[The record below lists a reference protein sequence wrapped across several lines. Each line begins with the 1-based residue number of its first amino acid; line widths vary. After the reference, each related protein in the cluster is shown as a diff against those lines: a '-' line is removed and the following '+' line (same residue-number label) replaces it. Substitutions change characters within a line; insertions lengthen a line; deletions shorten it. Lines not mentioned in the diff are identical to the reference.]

1 MKVYNIIVIL
11 GPTAS
16 GKTELSLEIAK
27 QVNGEIINADAFQV
41 YKKMDIGTGKI
52 LPEEM
57 QGIKHHLIDIID
69 YDEEFDVS
77 KYQILARQT
86 IDNIIKQNKVPI
98 LIGGS
103 NLYLDS
109 VIYDYQFTENDKLQE
124 TIKKYEEYNLEYL
137 QNIIDKKNITIN
149 NSEYHNHKRL
159 ARIIAKDELNID
171 NNNNKHELLYKPLF
185 IKIDT
190 NREVLYDKINKRV
203 DKMFELGLVDEV
215 KQFNPSFT
223 SQQAIGYKEVHQ
235 YLNNEIDLNTCIELV
250 KQKSR
255 NYAKRQI
262 TWINKIDADVIV
274 RKEENIWNTIN

>member
-1 MKVYNIIVIL
+1 MKDYNIIVIL

-52 LPEEM
+52 LPEEI
-57 QGIKHHLIDIID
+57 QSIKHHLIDIID
-69 YDEEFDVS
+69 YDQEFDVS
-77 KYQILARQT
+77 IYQILARQT
-86 IDNIIKQNKVPI
+86 IDNSI
-98 LIGGS
+98 
-103 NLYLDS
+103 
-109 VIYDYQFTENDKLQE
+109 IYDYQFTQNDKLQE
-124 TIKKYEEYNLEYL
+124 TIKKYEEYSLEDL
-137 QNIIDKKNITIN
+137 QNIIDSKNITIN

-171 NNNNKHELLYKPLF
+171 NNNNKHKLLYKPLF

-190 NREVLYDKINKRV
+190 NREVLYDKINMRV
-203 DKMFELGLVDEV
+203 EKMFEQGLVDEV
-215 KQFNPSFT
+215 KQFDPNFT

-235 YLNNEIDLNTCIELV
+235 YLNNEIDLNTCIDLV

-255 NYAKRQI
+255 IYAKRQI
-262 TWINKIDADVIV
+262 TWISKIDADVIV
-274 RKEENIWNTIN
+274 RKEDNIWNTIN

>member
-1 MKVYNIIVIL
+1 MKDYNIIVIL

-52 LPEEM
+52 LPEEL

-69 YDEEFDVS
+69 YDQEFDVS
-77 KYQILARQT
+77 IYQILARQT
-86 IDNIIKQNKVPI
+86 IDNIINNNKVPI

-109 VIYDYQFTENDKLQE
+109 VIYDYQFTQNDKLQE
-124 TIKKYEEYNLEYL
+124 TIKKYEEYSLEDL
-137 QNIIDKKNITIN
+137 QNIIDSKNITIN

-171 NNNNKHELLYKPLF
+171 NNNNKHKLLYKPLF

-190 NREVLYDKINKRV
+190 NREVLYDKINMRV
-203 DKMFELGLVDEV
+203 EKMFELGLVEEV
-215 KQFNPSFT
+215 KQFDQSFT

-235 YLNNEIDLNTCIELV
+235 YLNNEIDLNTCIDLV

-262 TWINKIDADVIV
+262 TWISKIDADVIV
-274 RKEENIWNTIN
+274 RKEDNIWNTIN

>member
-1 MKVYNIIVIL
+1 MKDYNIIVIL

-57 QGIKHHLIDIID
+57 QNIKHHLIDIID
-69 YDEEFDVS
+69 YDQEFDVS
-77 KYQILARQT
+77 IYQILARQT
-86 IDNIIKQNKVPI
+86 IDNIITNNKVPI

-109 VIYDYQFTENDKLQE
+109 VIYDYQFTQNDKLQE
-124 TIKKYEEYNLEYL
+124 TIKKYEEYSLEDL
-137 QNIIDKKNITIN
+137 QNIIDSKNITIN

-171 NNNNKHELLYKPLF
+171 NNNNKHKLFYKPLF

-190 NREVLYDKINKRV
+190 NREVLYDKINMRV
-203 DKMFELGLVDEV
+203 EKMFELGLVEEV
-215 KQFNPSFT
+215 KQFDQSFT

-235 YLNNEIDLNTCIELV
+235 YLNNEIDLNTCIDLV

-262 TWINKIDADVIV
+262 TWISKIDADVIV
-274 RKEENIWNTIN
+274 RKEDNIWNTIN